1 MKQEFELEKIQ
12 TSSLIVLKNIVAS
25 IQLAMALSRT
35 VYNQTNSFKDV
46 SRVILSNRFISR
58 FKRHSQSL
66 WLTMNSN
73 SIVKFI
79 SYCLQKLYKI
89 PKKLLK
95 ITNTK
100 NNRVSAQLSIFSC
113 VNLSKSGEI

>member
-12 TSSLIVLKNIVAS
+12 TSSLIVFKNMVAS

-46 SRVILSNRFISR
+46 SKIVLSNRFISR

-66 WLTMNSN
+66 WLTMNWN

-89 PKKLLK
+89 PKNKPRNN
-95 ITNTK
+95 INK
-100 NNRVSAQLSIFSC
+100 NNRISPQLSLFSSIN
-113 VNLSKSGEI
+113 VWNSGEI

>member
-1 MKQEFELEKIQ
+1 MRYILLLTLLFFNFSLCGALSTATTPTPTTTNSSTELEKIQ

-46 SRVILSNRFISR
+46 SKIVLSNRFISR

-66 WLTMNSN
+66 
-73 SIVKFI
+73 
-79 SYCLQKLYKI
+79 
-89 PKKLLK
+89 
-95 ITNTK
+95 
-100 NNRVSAQLSIFSC
+100 
-113 VNLSKSGEI
+113 